1 MASKQVYDLSDDDIP
16 IGELKEQS
24 TRPHSP
30 QSDNSLDGR
39 NAEALTD
46 DPTLNE
52 DTMENTQA
60 VLNRPKVMTK
70 KKLKVKA
77 KGIGKMNPARKRQ
90 FVQSHPLYQW
100 LNNYWDTESTM
111 ILMGQFIKNIKEYAL
126 ANQQATLGKLVR
138 PLSQIMKTFIMDISK
153 QKLNLKSVSWD
164 TFEAWALD
172 QELSM
177 TYGSFQMMEWMEEFD
192 PLLFQLYGKVYL
204 KCQEEMESNSEAET
218 EDETPIKK
226 VGASSS
232 SRNTKITSI
241 SSTTVPTVEDPADA
255 DSCDSFQNVPQRK
268 RKSVQFQGRHGSILK
283 EHLTSKSKTISKS
296 SMSGSAK
303 RPKVAIVEEEQDPH
317 NSDSDA
323 LEDMLDGVVQ
333 QQCLRP
339 SIGCISQ
346 NICLKHQEQL
356 ITLKSPG
363 ERGTKTVKLEIYPYS
378 DCLRKPKNE
387 WWKTA
392 VLRSQFLTYSEDSHV
407 AKLVDQLTKE
417 IFKQIRK
424 TKNVEIETKSVGFK
438 SG

>member
-1 MASKQVYDLSDDDIP
+1 MASKQVFDLSDDDVP
-16 IGELKEQS
+16 LHELKEPL
-24 TRPHSP
+24 TRPNSP

-39 NAEALTD
+39 HAEALTD

-60 VLNRPKVMTK
+60 VLNRPKVMK
-70 KKLKVKA
+70 KKVKVKA
-77 KGIGKMNPARKRQ
+77 KGVGKINPARKKQ
-90 FVQSHPLYQW
+90 AVQNHPLFQW

-111 ILMGQFIKNIKEYAL
+111 ILMGQFIKSIKEYAL
-126 ANQQATLGKLVR
+126 SNQNAALGKLVR
-138 PLSQIMKTFIMDISK
+138 PLSQVMKSFIMDISK

-164 TFEAWALD
+164 TFATWALD

-177 TYGSFQMMEWMEEFD
+177 TYGNFQGMEWQEEFD
-192 PLLFQLYGKVYL
+192 PLLYQLYGKVYL

-218 EDETPIKK
+218 EDEMPVKK
-226 VGASSS
+226 VGGSSS
-232 SRNTKITSI
+232 LRNTKTTSM
-241 SSTTVPTVEDPADA
+241 SSTTVPTAVDLADA
-255 DSCDSFQNVPQRK
+255 DSCDSFQNAPQRK
-268 RKSVQFQGRHGSILK
+268 RKSVQFQGHPGSILK
-283 EHLTSKSKTISKS
+283 EHLTLKSKTTLKNST
-296 SMSGSAK
+296 SGSAK
-303 RPKVAIVEEEQDPH
+303 RPKVVIEEKAQT
-317 NSDSDA
+317 SDSDD

-363 ERGTKTVKLEIYPYS
+363 ERGTKTVKLEIFPYS

-392 VLRSQFLTYSEDSHV
+392 LLRSQFLTYSDDSPV

-417 IFKQIRK
+417 IFKQIRQ
-424 TKNVEIETKSVGFK
+424 TKNVEIETKSVAYK